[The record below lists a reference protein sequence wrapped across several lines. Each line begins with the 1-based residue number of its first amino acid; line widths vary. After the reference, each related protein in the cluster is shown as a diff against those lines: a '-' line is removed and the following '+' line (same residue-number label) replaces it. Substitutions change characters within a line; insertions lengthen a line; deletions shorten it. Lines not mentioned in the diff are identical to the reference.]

1 MLTKEQFDG
10 LNDLYR
16 RIPTRT
22 TRKVIKH
29 LLELPVNNWQPW
41 RREDRL
47 ARRMA
52 AAATI
57 AELAEDGLVATVSGG
72 RDCDGFEVRGEVDV
86 MPATVVEYER
96 WFNRFCDGAEGP
108 IWHNL
113 ERPSVAEGIERSTR
127 DVFAEAEGY

>member
-96 WFNRFCDGAEGP
+96 
-108 IWHNL
+108 
-113 ERPSVAEGIERSTR
+113 
-127 DVFAEAEGY
+127 